1 MRCGGPGTVEA
12 GSGAG
17 LVRTAPECGLR
28 TRGRIPRKDKDFIR
42 IGILPKE
49 YFVEIDRR
57 ETRRPGG
64 TGEAGLR
71 RVGGVFDLAM
81 ELP

>member
-1 MRCGGPGTVEA
+1 M
-12 GSGAG
+12 
-17 LVRTAPECGLR
+17 
-28 TRGRIPRKDKDFIR
+28 
-42 IGILPKE
+42 
-49 YFVEIDRR
+49 EIDRR

-81 ELP
+81 ELPKKRFSGGGFGFRGGLQIFDTAMSCPVGRGCHAVLFAEEFD